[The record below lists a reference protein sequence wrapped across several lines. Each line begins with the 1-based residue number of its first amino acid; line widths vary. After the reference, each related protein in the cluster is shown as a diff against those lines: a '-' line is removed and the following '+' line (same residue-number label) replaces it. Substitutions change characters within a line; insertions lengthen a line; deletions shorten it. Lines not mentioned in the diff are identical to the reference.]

1 MKLRKNASIETRMRI
16 ARNPMTPVETLVQLS
31 QDENWRVRL
40 GVAENLNT
48 PTEVLARLSQ
58 DKHWEVRRE
67 IAWMVPKRVAWNP
80 NTPIEV
86 LVRLSQDEYTR
97 IEVAENP
104 KWSEPANQERIK
116 ELKKLLDLE
125 EELGIELF

>member
-1 MKLRKNASIETRMRI
+1 
-16 ARNPMTPVETLVQLS
+16 MTPVDILVQLS

-40 GVAENLNT
+40 GVAENPNC
-48 PTEVLARLSQ
+48 PVEVLVRLSQ
-58 DKHWEVRRE
+58 DEY
-67 IAWMVPKRVAWNP
+67 WMVPKRVAWNP

-86 LVRLSQDEYTR
+86 LVRLSQDERVR

>member
-1 MKLRKNASIETRMRI
+1 
-16 ARNPMTPVETLVQLS
+16 MTPIEVLVQLS
-31 QDENWRVRL
+31 QDWSSDVRR
-40 GVAENLNT
+40 GVAENPNT
-48 PTEVLARLSQ
+48 PIEVLVRLSQ
-58 DKHWEVRRE
+58 DEY
-67 IAWMVPKRVAWNP
+67 WMVLKRVAWNP